1 MGSRTY
7 KTQLGFSTPI
17 RSPVLRFKPFNHLRQ
32 MWQDLCKTSIP
43 SQPLP
48 TLTTYDTPANTYSS
62 FQSSLQTYNNT
73 TAIFQLLKN
82 FYISL
87 TLNSLAIASLI
98 FLFNIIIS
106 ANLMWT
112 PTLSLFLTS
121 RKIYNMLLKRHYL
134 ITELEKYFFLD
145 GCRDSISLLNT
156 WR

>member
-17 RSPVLRFKPFNHLRQ
+17 RSPVLRFKPFNHLRK
-32 MWQDLCKTSIP
+32 MWQDLCKTSFP
-43 SQPLP
+43 SQPLL

-62 FQSSLQTYNNT
+62 FQSSLKTYNNT

-121 RKIYNMLLKRHYL
+121 KKFTACFLKDIIWLL
-134 ITELEKYFFLD
+134 
-145 GCRDSISLLNT
+145 S
-156 WR
+156 

>member
-1 MGSRTY
+1 M
-7 KTQLGFSTPI
+7 GFSTPI

-32 MWQDLCKTSIP
+32 MWQDLCKTSFP
-43 SQPLP
+43 SQALP
-48 TLTTYDTPANTYSS
+48 TLTTDDTPANTYSS

-87 TLNSLAIASLI
+87 TLNSSAIASSI

-106 ANLMWT
+106 ANLIWT

-121 RKIYNMLLKRHYL
+121 RKIYSMLLKRYYL
-134 ITELEKYFFLD
+134 ITELDKDFFWTVA
-145 GCRDSISLLNT
+145 GIV
-156 WR
+156 

>member
-1 MGSRTY
+1 M
-7 KTQLGFSTPI
+7 GFSTPI

-32 MWQDLCKTSIP
+32 MWQDLCKTSFP
-43 SQPLP
+43 SQALP
-48 TLTTYDTPANTYSS
+48 TLTTDDTPANTYSS

-87 TLNSLAIASLI
+87 TLNSSAIASSI

-106 ANLMWT
+106 ANLIWT

-121 RKIYNMLLKRHYL
+121 RKIYSMLLKRHYL
-134 ITELEKYFFLD
+134 ITELDKDFFWTVA
-145 GCRDSISLLNT
+145 GIV
-156 WR
+156 